1 MYSMRLCLKS
11 FFIIFLISCQTA
23 ENSDA
28 HNIVKDSVGE
38 QQKEKREPLKDNP
51 SSYKLVC
58 GAERLDKLKELIGHR
73 NIGLIANQTSR
84 VGQTHL
90 VDTLLSRGE
99 KIQAVFAPEHGFRG
113 KQDAGAHVQSGKDER
128 TGLPIISLYGSN
140 KKPTEE
146 QLEGIELV
154 VFDIQDVGARFYT
167 YISTLHY
174 VMEACAE
181 NDIPLIVLDRP
192 NPNGHYVD
200 GPVLQP
206 EYKSFVGMHPIPIVH
221 GMTIGELAKMINDE
235 GWLNNGLKCE
245 LRILKMSGYEHA
257 MAYSLPVAPSPNL
270 RSDVAIQLYPTLCL
284 FEGTVLSVGRGT
296 DRPFEMFGHPG
307 LKVNEKYDYTFIP
320 TPGFG
325 SQQPKLKGE
334 KCYGLD
340 LGASNSD
347 AKLNQINLTW
357 IIDAQ
362 QTMKSKQIDMITRE
376 NWFDKLAGTNELRK
390 QLRSGVS
397 AEEIRSSW
405 QPELDEFRKLR
416 KRYLLYP

>member
-1 MYSMRLCLKS
+1 MRLCLKS

-23 ENSDA
+23 ENGDT
-28 HNIVKDSVGE
+28 HNILKDSLGE
-38 QQKEKREPLKDNP
+38 QEREKKESLKEDTLKH
-51 SSYKLVC
+51 KLIC
-58 GAERLDKLKELIGHR
+58 GAEQLEKLKGLIGQR
-73 NIGLIANQTSR
+73 NIALVANQTSR
-84 VGQTHL
+84 VGETHL

-113 KQDAGAHVQSGKDER
+113 RADAGAHIQSGKDER

-140 KKPTEE
+140 KKPTPA

-154 VFDIQDVGARFYT
+154 LFDIQDVGARFYT

-221 GMTIGELAKMINDE
+221 GMTVGELAELINGE

-245 LRILKMSGYEHA
+245 LRVLKMNGYDHKRT
-257 MAYSLPVAPSPNL
+257 YSLPVAPSPNL

-296 DRPFEMFGHPG
+296 DRPFEMFGHPE
-307 LKVNEKYDYTFIP
+307 LKVNEKYDFSFTP

-325 SQQPKLKGE
+325 SQHPKLNGE

-340 LGASNSD
+340 LAASKSD
-347 AKLNQINLTW
+347 TMNQINLAW

-362 QTMKSKQIDMITRE
+362 QTLKTKQIDMITRE
-376 NWFDKLAGTNELRK
+376 NWFDKLAGNNELRK

-416 KRYLLYP
+416 ERYLLYP